1 MQHQPQAGTYG
12 HPYPV
17 QAARRQRLVTDL
29 HLMVYRLSGGR
40 IGGTLVG
47 MPMLLLSTW
56 GRKTGKLRSAPLLYL
71 PVDGNL
77 VLVASNGG
85 AARSPTWFY
94 NLTANPSAL
103 AQVGPVRG
111 EVHATVATAEARAHL
126 WPLLLEVYPGYDNY
140 QARTDREIPV
150 VLLHP
155 RDSVLLQHVPPRYR

>member
-1 MQHQPQAGTYG
+1 MQNQPMAGTYG
-12 HPYPV
+12 RPYPP
-17 QAARRQRLVTDL
+17 QAARSQRLVTDL
-29 HLMVYRLSGGR
+29 HLLAYRLSGGR

-56 GRKTGKLRSAPLLYL
+56 GRKSGKLRTAPLLYL
-71 PVDGNL
+71 PVDGAL

-94 NLTANPSAL
+94 NLAANPRAL

-111 EVHATVATAEARAHL
+111 EVHATVATASERARL
-126 WPLLLEVYPGYDNY
+126 WPLLLQVYPTYDSY

-155 RDSVLLQHVPPRYR
+155 RDSALLRHIPPRYR